1 MESMDGLRRYHQR
14 MHDIEKVMARDEM
27 TMSSIRAAE
36 QEDLRQQVQKLKERF
51 KKKNLEN
58 IKVGSTEM
66 FQGQERKV
74 IIISTVRSS
83 EDWVGSDVRHNLG
96 FLDNPKR
103 FNVAITRA
111 QALLIIVGNPLVLRL
126 DPHWG
131 ALLRQCVERGAYRG
145 VPLPPMPGSESDVV
159 AASLAADLEQLT
171 LDDEEAAEQLEMPTY
186 E

>member
-1 MESMDGLRRYHQR
+1 VLDLLRPHNGCATRLTED
-14 MHDIEKVMARDEM
+14 DIGVIAPYNK
-27 TMSSIRAAE
+27 
-36 QEDLRQQVQKLKERF
+36 QVQKLKECF

-145 VPLPPMPGSESDVV
+145 VPLPPMPGSESDVI